1 MQNWQTTV
9 RSAVSEINAPTSS
22 VGALHEAPEISV
34 IASHP
39 SVTKK
44 QDLQKPSP
52 AEKVP
57 RNEADEE
64 I

>member
-1 MQNWQTTV
+1 MQNWQITV
-9 RSAVSEINAPTSS
+9 RSAVAEINAPTSS

-34 IASHP
+34 NAAHP
-39 SVTKK
+39 SVDQKR
-44 QDLQKPSP
+44 DLQKPSP